1 MANLPLKLIVYTH
14 DHLNPLVTRDV
25 VPEGLQVEF
34 DRKAPLGALY
44 QDPTVQGGET
54 SLGLYMLRTSQGD
67 RDWVGLPVFPM
78 RQFRHRCFLVRRGS
92 PMYGQT
98 DLKQLEGKRVG
109 IDGWPNSGNTW
120 TRVLLREAGVDIWKI
135 NWVIA
140 PVEGAGHHGPS
151 TAGAPADVPDNVV
164 AGPAGRSLVE
174 LLLANEIDVL
184 VTAFLP
190 SGFFESDSPLVHMLP
205 DYRAAER
212 AYYERV
218 GYCPAHHL
226 LTLRRDV
233 VERDPWIV
241 RSLFDAFNESK
252 RVWREQRRRL
262 QDTSPWLLV
271 DLEESAALFGGDW
284 NPYGLEPNL
293 KMLTDFCQDQF
304 AQRLVTAPVDPAAAF
319 ADFTRLMR
327 A

>member
-1 MANLPLKLIVYTH
+1 MADLALKLIVYTH
-14 DHLNPLVTRDV
+14 DHLNPLVTGDV
-25 VPEGLQVEF
+25 VPDGISLRF
-34 DRKAPLGALY
+34 DRTAPLSAVY
-44 QDPTVQGGET
+44 QDPSVQGGET
-54 SLGLYMLRTSQGD
+54 SLGLFMLRTSQGD

-92 PMYGQT
+92 PMLDPV
-98 DLKQLEGKRVG
+98 DLRALEGQRVG

-135 NWVIA
+135 NWVVA

-151 TAGAPADVPDNVV
+151 TGGAPPDLPANVS

-174 LLLANEIDVL
+174 LLLADEIDVL

-190 SGFFESDSPLVHMLP
+190 SGFFEPDSPLVHMIP

-233 VERDPWIV
+233 
-241 RSLFDAFNESK
+241 
-252 RVWREQRRRL
+252 
-262 QDTSPWLLV
+262 
-271 DLEESAALFGGDW
+271 
-284 NPYGLEPNL
+284 
-293 KMLTDFCQDQF
+293 
-304 AQRLVTAPVDPAAAF
+304 
-319 ADFTRLMR
+319 
-327 A
+327 